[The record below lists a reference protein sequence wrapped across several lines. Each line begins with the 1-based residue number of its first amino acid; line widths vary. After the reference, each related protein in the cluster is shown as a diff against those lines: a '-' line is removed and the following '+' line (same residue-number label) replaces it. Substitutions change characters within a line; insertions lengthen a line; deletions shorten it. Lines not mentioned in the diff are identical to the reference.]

1 MALQDTVSVLVVSAC
16 KDLQTSLLDK
26 LKVAGFVVSVAND
39 CETALQSIQLNKPG
53 LTIVDLDEPLDFA
66 EDIVREIS
74 SNNIDIPVIVL
85 SDAIHINKIESSLQT
100 GAMDYLI
107 KPVSDPTLIK
117 LTVMNAIEKS
127 RLLSDNLRY
136 RQQLETSNIEL
147 NQTIKKLKDDQEAG
161 RFVQEKLFPRSPVN
175 YYGCELEHQV
185 VPSSYLSGDFVDYF
199 RLDDHRFV
207 FYLADV
213 SGHGSASAFITLFLK
228 VSMAE
233 HLRNFKKR
241 NNDIVSKPA
250 EILSWF
256 NQELIQLDLG
266 KHLTMFYGV
275 IDTHKNT
282 LNYSI
287 AAHFPLPVLVNEG
300 KINVLE
306 SSTLPIGVFAD
317 ADYENVSIPLSEQF
331 SLIMFSDGIIEVLT
345 QPTLSDKEEY
355 LLELIENGSNQF
367 SSLAKKLN
375 LDGIESAPDDIA
387 LLVVNRAR

>member
-1 MALQDTVSVLVVSAC
+1 MSLQDNISVLVVSAC
-16 KDLQTSLLDK
+16 KNLQTSLLDK
-26 LKVAGFVVSVAND
+26 LKAVEFVVSVAND
-39 CETALQSIQLNKPG
+39 CETALQSIQHNKPN
-53 LTIVDLDEPLDFA
+53 LTIVDLDETLDFA

-85 SDAIHINKIESSLQT
+85 SDASQIEKIESSLQI

-107 KPVSDPTLIK
+107 KPVTDPILVK

-127 RLLSDNLRY
+127 RLLSDNLLY
-136 RQQLETSNIEL
+136 RQQLESSNIEL

-161 RFVQEKLFPRSPVN
+161 RFVQEKLFPASPVR
-175 YYGCELEHQV
+175 YHGCDLEHQV
-185 VPSSYLSGDFVDYF
+185 VPSSYLSGDFIDYF
-199 RLDDHRFV
+199 KLDDHRFV

-233 HLRNFKKR
+233 HLRNFKKQD
-241 NNDIVSKPA
+241 NDIVSKPA
-250 EILSWF
+250 KILSWF

-275 IDTHKNT
+275 VDTQKNT

-287 AAHFPLPVLVNEG
+287 AAHFPLPVLVNQG
-300 KINVLE
+300 KVSVIE

-317 ADYENVSIPLSEQF
+317 ADYDEVCITLSEQF
-331 SLIMFSDGIIEVLT
+331 SLIMFSDGIIEVLS
-345 QPTLSDKEEY
+345 QPTLLDKEEY
-355 LLELIENGSNQF
+355 LLELIENGSSQF

-387 LLVVNRAR
+387 LLVLNRS

>member
-1 MALQDTVSVLVVSAC
+1 MALQDKVSVLVVSAC

-26 LKVAGFVVSVAND
+26 LKAAGFVVSVAND
-39 CETALQSIQLNKPG
+39 CETALQSIQNKKPG

-74 SNNIDIPVIVL
+74 SNIIDIPVIVL
-85 SDAIHINKIESSLQT
+85 SDSRHIEKIESSLQI

-107 KPVSDPTLIK
+107 KPVSDPILIK
-117 LTVMNAIEKS
+117 LTVMNAIEKN
-127 RLLSDNLRY
+127 RLLSENLLY
-136 RQQLETSNIEL
+136 RQQLESSNLEL

-161 RFVQEKLFPRSPVN
+161 RFVQEKLFPSSPAS
-175 YYGCELEHQV
+175 YYGCNLEYQV

-199 RLDDHRFV
+199 RLDNHRFV

-233 HLRNFKKR
+233 HLRNFKKH
-241 NNDIVSKPA
+241 NIDIVSKPSK
-250 EILSWF
+250 ILSWF

-275 IDTHKNT
+275 VDTQKNI
-282 LNYSI
+282 LDYSI
-287 AAHFPLPVLVNEG
+287 AAHFPLPILVNNG
-300 KINVLE
+300 KISVIE

-317 ADYENVSIPLSEQF
+317 ADYEDVCIALSEQF
-331 SLIMFSDGIIEVLT
+331 SLIMFSDGIIEVLK
-345 QPTLSDKEEY
+345 QPTLCDKEQY
-355 LLELIENGSNQF
+355 LLELIEKGSSHF
-367 SSLAKKLN
+367 SAIAEELN
-375 LDGIESAPDDIA
+375 LGEIESAPDDIA
-387 LLVVNRAR
+387 LLVVNRT

>member
-1 MALQDTVSVLVVSAC
+1 MSLQDNISVLVVSAC
-16 KDLQTSLLDK
+16 KNLQTSLLDK
-26 LKVAGFVVSVAND
+26 LKAVEFVVSVAND
-39 CETALQSIQLNKPG
+39 CETALQSIQHNKPN
-53 LTIVDLDEPLDFA
+53 LTIVDLDETLDFA

-85 SDAIHINKIESSLQT
+85 SDASQIEKIESSLQI

-107 KPVSDPTLIK
+107 KPVTDPILVK

-127 RLLSDNLRY
+127 RLLSDNLLY
-136 RQQLETSNIEL
+136 RQQLESSNIEL

-161 RFVQEKLFPRSPVN
+161 RFVQEKLFPESPVR
-175 YYGCELEHQV
+175 YHGCDLEHQV
-185 VPSSYLSGDFVDYF
+185 VPSSYLSGDFIDYF
-199 RLDDHRFV
+199 KLDDHRFV

-233 HLRNFKKR
+233 HLRNFKKQD
-241 NNDIVSKPA
+241 NDIVSKPA
-250 EILSWF
+250 KILSWF

-275 IDTHKNT
+275 VDTQKNT

-287 AAHFPLPVLVNEG
+287 AAHFPLPVLVNQG
-300 KINVLE
+300 KVSVIE

-317 ADYENVSIPLSEQF
+317 ADYDEVCITLSEQF
-331 SLIMFSDGIIEVLT
+331 SLIMFSDGIIEVLS
-345 QPTLSDKEEY
+345 QPTLLDKEEY
-355 LLELIENGSNQF
+355 LLELIENGSSQF

-387 LLVVNRAR
+387 LLVVNRS

>member
-1 MALQDTVSVLVVSAC
+1 MVLQDKVAVLVVSAC
-16 KDLQTSLLDK
+16 KDLQTSLQDK
-26 LKVAGFVVSVAND
+26 LKVAGFNVSVSND
-39 CETALQSIQLNKPG
+39 CESALQSIQHNKPG
-53 LTIVDLDEPLDFA
+53 LTIVDLNEPLDFA

-85 SDAIHINKIESSLQT
+85 SDARQIEKIEASLQL

-107 KPVSDPTLIK
+107 KPVSDPTLVK
-117 LTVMNAIEKS
+117 LTVMNAIEKN
-127 RLLSDNLRY
+127 RLLSENRRY
-136 RQQLETSNIEL
+136 RQQLESSNLEL

-161 RFVQEKLFPRSPVN
+161 RFVQEKLFPSSPAR
-175 YYGCELEHQV
+175 YYGCDLEFQV

-228 VSMAE
+228 VSTTE
-233 HLRNFKKR
+233 HLRNFKKH
-241 NNDIVSKPA
+241 NIDIVAKPA
-250 EILSWF
+250 QILNWF

-275 IDTHKNT
+275 VDTRKNT

-287 AAHFPLPVLVNEG
+287 AAHFPLPVLVNKG
-300 KINVLE
+300 KINVIE

-317 ADYENVSIPLSEQF
+317 AVYEDVCITLSEQF
-331 SLIMFSDGIIEVLT
+331 SLIMLSDGIIEVLT
-345 QPTLSDKEEY
+345 QATLLDKEQY
-355 LLELIENGSNQF
+355 LLGLIETGSTQF
-367 SSLAKKLN
+367 STLANTLN
-375 LDGIESAPDDIA
+375 LDRIDSAPDDIA
-387 LLVVNRAR
+387 LMVVNRS